1 MDPDFLLVD
10 MRLGYQKRITF
21 ASLGADRIMNVKRRY
36 TIFLTSI
43 LYLVAMATH
52 VPYSVDQYNRWTKLS
67 TSELMRR
74 GQDYLQNKGWA
85 DSAMVCYSIVA
96 DRAQH
101 NGLDSKEMY
110 HIARALNNIG
120 YIYAAYYYDYQKAYE
135 NVKRSMEL
143 SRQYGFNNNLAYVYM
158 NMASIL
164 DSRNRLV
171 SDETLSTEV
180 LDNTRLAFDVAV
192 KSGEWNVAV
201 TSIYN
206 MLDMIHDKGEAELI
220 APDLARF
227 KGLQLSDSVEMW
239 QCTRM
244 FCQATE
250 AFQDGQYQQALNYY
264 DKMLSEAQN
273 VTTNRQ
279 QCIIKAMQQKAA
291 VLAVMH
297 RYEEAISCLQQVK
310 QIAIN
315 HGMQSELIDNYK
327 AMAQVYVGMGNRQM
341 AEQLDYKY
349 LKARDEFIH
358 KSHAEML
365 EKSRFLDEMS
375 RVNEQVAQ
383 IQAKHERAHQLL
395 LMVCLITAII
405 LIALLL
411 LVRSNIKQRNYI
423 RHLYEKNVQ
432 LLDVKV
438 AADQPASHAV
448 DKQEE
453 SAPKYQ
459 SQLDQESKDRLFE
472 RINHV
477 MDDITIICK
486 PDFSLQ
492 QLATLVGSNYKYVSQ
507 VVNERYGKSFKQV
520 LNEQRVR
527 EACRILNEPNQSAHL
542 TIEAIAANLGF
553 NSRSNFTVTFKRIT
567 GISPSD
573 FMKMAKEK

>member
-1 MDPDFLLVD
+1 MKQLYAILLMLLVWVS
-10 MRLGYQKRITF
+10 
-21 ASLGADRIMNVKRRY
+21 AWGAHAYNVN
-36 TIFLTSI
+36 
-43 LYLVAMATH
+43 
-52 VPYSVDQYNRWTKLS
+52 QYNCLARLS
-67 TSELMRR
+67 TEELMHR
-74 GQDYLQNKGWA
+74 GQDFLQNKGWA
-85 DSAMVCYSIVA
+85 DSAIVCYSIVA
-96 DRAQH
+96 NRAQH
-101 NGLDSKEMY
+101 NNLDSKEMN

-250 AFQDGQYQQALNYY
+250 AFQAGQYQQALNYY

-432 LLDVKV
+432 LLNVKV
-438 AADQPASHAV
+438 ADTPMTAQTGDE
-448 DKQEE
+448 QEE

-459 SQLDQESKDRLFE
+459 GLLDQESKDRLFDQIK
-472 RINHV
+472 RV
-477 MDDITIICK
+477 MDDMSIICK

-492 QLATLVGSNYKYVSQ
+492 QLADKVGSNYKYVSQ
-507 VVNERYGKSFKQV
+507 VLNECYGKSFKQV

-527 EACRILNEPNQSAHL
+527 EACRMFNDTERYGNL

-567 GISPSD
+567 GISPSV
-573 FMKMAKEK
+573 FLKMAKDKSGNSVSR

>member
-1 MDPDFLLVD
+1 MFKKQLCTILIILLASVS
-10 MRLGYQKRITF
+10 MR
-21 ASLGADRIMNVKRRY
+21 GANAYNISQHNQWVK
-36 TIFLTSI
+36 I
-43 LYLVAMATH
+43 
-52 VPYSVDQYNRWTKLS
+52 S
-67 TSELMRR
+67 TEDLMRR

-85 DSAMVCYSIVA
+85 DSAMVCYTIVA
-96 DRAQH
+96 NRAQH
-101 NGLDSKEMY
+101 TGLDSKEMY
-110 HIARALNNIG
+110 QIARALNNIG

-135 NVKRSMEL
+135 NVKRSMEI
-143 SRQYGFNNNLAYVYM
+143 SRQYGFDNNLAYAYI
-158 NMASIL
+158 NMASII
-164 DSRNRLV
+164 DNRNRLI
-171 SDETLSTEV
+171 SDEVLSTEV

-192 KSGEWNVAV
+192 KAREWNVAV
-201 TSIYN
+201 TSVYN
-206 MLDMIHDKGEAELI
+206 MLDMINDKADFTLI
-220 APDLARF
+220 TPDLARF
-227 KGLQLSDSVEMW
+227 KNLQLTDSVEMW

-250 AFQDGQYQQALNYY
+250 AFQAGNYPQALNYY
-264 DKMLSEAQN
+264 DQMLLKAQE

-279 QCIIKAMQQKAA
+279 QCIIEAMQQKAV
-291 VLAVMH
+291 VLDAMH
-297 RYEEAISCLQQVK
+297 RYEDAVSVLRDVER
-310 QIAIN
+310 IAIDN
-315 HGMQSELIDNYK
+315 GMQSELISTYQ
-327 AMAQVYVGMGNRQM
+327 AMAKVYANMGNRQM
-341 AEQLDYKY
+341 ADQLDYKY
-349 LKARDEFIH
+349 LKARDEFVH
-358 KSHAEML
+358 KSHAQML

-395 LMVCLITAII
+395 LMVSVIAAII
-405 LIALLL
+405 LIALVL

-423 RHLYEKNVQ
+423 RHLYEKNVL

-507 VVNERYGKSFKQV
+507 VLNECYGKSFKQV

>member
-1 MDPDFLLVD
+1 MKQLFAILLTLLVSVSAQGAHAYNVNQHNCLD
-10 MRLGYQKRITF
+10 RLTT
-21 ASLGADRIMNVKRRY
+21 A
-36 TIFLTSI
+36 
-43 LYLVAMATH
+43 
-52 VPYSVDQYNRWTKLS
+52 
-67 TSELMRR
+67 ELMLR
-74 GQDYLQNKGWA
+74 GQDFLQNKGWA
-85 DSAMVCYSIVA
+85 DSAIVCYSIVA
-96 DRAQH
+96 GRAQRKD
-101 NGLDSKEMY
+101 LDRKEMY
-110 HIARALNNIG
+110 QIARALNNVG
-120 YIYAAYYYDYQKAYE
+120 YIYATYYYDYHKAYE
-135 NVKRSMEL
+135 NLNQSMEL
-143 SRQYGFNNNLAYVYM
+143 SRRYGFDNNLAYAYL
-158 NMASIL
+158 NMASIINA
-164 DSRNRLV
+164 RNSLYAGETFS
-171 SDETLSTEV
+171 SDA
-180 LDNTRLAFDVAV
+180 LDNTRQAFDVAV
-192 KSGEWNVAV
+192 KAQEWNVAV

-206 MLDMIHDKGEAELI
+206 LLDMMRNKSDIKLI
-220 APDLARF
+220 EPDLVRF
-227 KGLQLSDSVEMW
+227 KKLQLTDSVEMW
-239 QCTRM
+239 QCTRL
-244 FCQATE
+244 FCQASE
-250 AFQDGQYQQALNYY
+250 AYFSGQYATALDYY
-264 DKMLSEAQN
+264 NQMEAKAQD

-279 QCIIKAMQQKAA
+279 QCIIKAMQQKAM
-291 VLAVMH
+291 VLAAMH
-297 RYEEAISCLQQVK
+297 RYQEAIDCLQQVAE
-310 QIAIN
+310 ITVN
-315 HGMQSELIDNYK
+315 HGMQSELIDTYH
-327 AMAQVYVGMGNRQM
+327 ALAQVYSAMGNGQK
-341 AEQLDYKY
+341 ADLYDYKY
-349 LKARDEFIH
+349 LKAKDELIH
-358 KSHAEML
+358 KSHAEKL

-492 QLATLVGSNYKYVSQ
+492 QLADQVGSNYKYVSQ
-507 VVNERYGKSFKQV
+507 VLNEFYGKSFKQV

-527 EACRILNEPNQSAHL
+527 EACRMFNDTERYGNL

-573 FMKMAKEK
+573 FMKMAKGKISR

>member
-1 MDPDFLLVD
+1 MDHVLLL
-10 MRLGYQKRITF
+10 MFKKLLCAILF
-21 ASLGADRIMNVKRRY
+21 MLLASVTMLGANAYNVN
-36 TIFLTSI
+36 
-43 LYLVAMATH
+43 
-52 VPYSVDQYNRWTKLS
+52 QYNQWVKIS
-67 TSELMRR
+67 TEELMRR
-74 GQDYLQNKGWA
+74 GQDYLHNKGWA

-220 APDLARF
+220 APDLVRF

-365 EKSRFLDEMS
+365 EKLRFLDEMS

-527 EACRILNEPNQSAHL
+527 EACRMFNDTERYGNL

-573 FMKMAKEK
+573 FMKMAKGK

>member
-1 MDPDFLLVD
+1 MLL
-10 MRLGYQKRITF
+10 
-21 ASLGADRIMNVKRRY
+21 ASVTMLGANAYNVN
-36 TIFLTSI
+36 
-43 LYLVAMATH
+43 
-52 VPYSVDQYNRWTKLS
+52 QYNQWVKIS
-67 TSELMRR
+67 TEELMRR

-85 DSAMVCYSIVA
+85 DSAIVCYSIVA
-96 DRAQH
+96 GRAQRKD
-101 NGLDSKEMY
+101 LDRKEMY
-110 HIARALNNIG
+110 QIARALNNVG

-143 SRQYGFNNNLAYVYM
+143 SRQYGFDNNLSYVYM

-171 SDETLSTEV
+171 SDEALSTEA

-206 MLDMIHDKGEAELI
+206 MLDMIHDKGDFELI

-227 KGLQLSDSVEMW
+227 KGLQLTDSVEMW

-250 AFQDGQYQQALNYY
+250 AFRAGQYQQALNYY
-264 DKMLSEAQN
+264 DKMLGEAQN

-279 QCIIKAMQQKAA
+279 QCIIEAMQQKAV
-291 VLAVMH
+291 VLAAMRHYKDAVS
-297 RYEEAISCLQQVK
+297 ILQQVE
-310 QIAIN
+310 QIAIDN
-315 HGMQSELIDNYK
+315 GMQSELISTYQ
-327 AMAQVYVGMGNRQM
+327 AMAKVYADMGNRQM
-341 AEQLDYKY
+341 ADQLDYKY
-349 LKARDEFIH
+349 LKARDEFVH
-358 KSHAEML
+358 KSHAQML
-365 EKSRFLDEMS
+365 EKSRFLDEMR
-375 RVNEQVAQ
+375 RVNEQVEE
-383 IQAKHERAHQLL
+383 IQAKHERTHQLL
-395 LMVCLITAII
+395 LMMSLIAAII
-405 LIALLL
+405 LIALVL

-438 AADQPASHAV
+438 ADPPLASQPI
-448 DKQEE
+448 DEQEE

-459 SQLDQESKDRLFE
+459 GLLDQESKDRLFDQIK
-472 RINHV
+472 RV
-477 MDDITIICK
+477 MDDMSIICK

-492 QLATLVGSNYKYVSQ
+492 QLADQVGSNYKYVSQ
-507 VVNERYGKSFKQV
+507 VLNECYGKSFKQV

-527 EACRILNEPNQSAHL
+527 EACRMFNDAERYGNL

-573 FMKMAKEK
+573 FMKMAKGK

>member
-1 MDPDFLLVD
+1 MLLASVM
-10 MRLGYQKRITF
+10 MR
-21 ASLGADRIMNVKRRY
+21 GANAYNINQHNQWVK
-36 TIFLTSI
+36 
-43 LYLVAMATH
+43 V
-52 VPYSVDQYNRWTKLS
+52 S
-67 TSELMRR
+67 TEDLMRR
-74 GQDYLQNKGWA
+74 GQDYLQNKGWV
-85 DSAMVCYSIVA
+85 DSALVCYTIVA
-96 DRAQH
+96 NRARRTDQ
-101 NGLDSKEMY
+101 DSKEMY
-110 HIARALNNIG
+110 QIARALNNIG
-120 YIYAAYYYDYQKAYE
+120 YIYATYYYDYQKAYE
-135 NVKRSMEL
+135 NVKRSMEM
-143 SRQYGFNNNLAYVYM
+143 SKQYGFDNNLAYAYI
-158 NMASIL
+158 NMASII
-164 DSRNRLV
+164 DNRNRLV
-171 SDETLSTEV
+171 SDGILSTEV

-192 KSGEWNVAV
+192 KAGEWNVAV

-206 MLDMIHDKGEAELI
+206 MLDMINDKGDYGLI

-227 KGLQLSDSVEMW
+227 KSLQLTDSVEMW

-250 AFQDGQYQQALNYY
+250 AFQAGHYPQALNYY
-264 DKMLSEAQN
+264 DQMLLKAQE

-279 QCIIKAMQQKAA
+279 QCIIEAMQQKAV
-291 VLAVMH
+291 VLDAMH

-405 LIALLL
+405 LIALVL

-438 AADQPASHAV
+438 ADTVPAAQAEGE
-448 DKQEE
+448 QEE
-453 SAPKYQ
+453 NAPKYQ
-459 SQLDQESKDRLFE
+459 GLLDQESKDRLFNQIK
-472 RINHV
+472 RV
-477 MDDITIICK
+477 MDDMSIICK
-486 PDFSLQ
+486 PGFSLQ
-492 QLATLVGSNYKYVSQ
+492 QLADQVGSNYKYVSQ
-507 VVNERYGKSFKQV
+507 VLNECYGKSFKQV

-527 EACRILNEPNQSAHL
+527 EACRMFNDTERYGNL

>member
-1 MDPDFLLVD
+1 MLL
-10 MRLGYQKRITF
+10 
-21 ASLGADRIMNVKRRY
+21 ASVMMLDANAYNVNQHNQWVK
-36 TIFLTSI
+36 
-43 LYLVAMATH
+43 V
-52 VPYSVDQYNRWTKLS
+52 S
-67 TSELMRR
+67 TEDLMRR
-74 GQDYLQNKGWA
+74 GQDYLQNKGWV

-96 DRAQH
+96 NRAQD
-101 NGLDSKEMY
+101 NNLESKEIY
-110 HIARALNNIG
+110 QIARALNNIG
-120 YIYAAYYYDYQKAYE
+120 YISATYYYDFQKAYE
-135 NVKRSMEL
+135 NLNKSMEL
-143 SRQYGFNNNLAYVYM
+143 SKLYGFDNNLAYSYL
-158 NMASIL
+158 NMASIF
-164 DSRNRLV
+164 DNRNRLFAN
-171 SDETLSTEV
+171 DALSTEA
-180 LDNTRLAFDVAV
+180 LDNTKLAFDFAV
-192 KSGEWNVAV
+192 KAQEWNVAV

-206 MLDMIHDKGEAELI
+206 MLEMIHNKADFELI
-220 APDLARF
+220 APDLVRF
-227 KGLQLSDSVEMW
+227 KNLQLTDSVEMW

-244 FCQATE
+244 FCKATE
-250 AFQDGQYQQALNYY
+250 AFQAGQYQQALNYY
-264 DKMLSEAQN
+264 EKMLGEAQKL
-273 VTTNRQ
+273 TTNRQ

-291 VLAVMH
+291 VLAVMRH
-297 RYEEAISCLQQVK
+297 YEEAISCLREVEH
-310 QIAIN
+310 IALDN
-315 HGMQSELIDNYK
+315 GMQSELIDNYK

-365 EKSRFLDEMS
+365 ERSRFLDEMS

-438 AADQPASHAV
+438 TAEQPASHSV
-448 DKQEE
+448 EKQED

-472 RINHV
+472 RIKDV
-477 MDDITIICK
+477 MNDIAIICK

-492 QLATLVGSNYKYVSQ
+492 QLAIQVGSNYKYVSQ
-507 VVNERYGKSFKQV
+507 VVNESYGKSFKQV

-527 EACRILNEPNQSAHL
+527 EACRILNDPNQSAHL

>member
-1 MDPDFLLVD
+1 MFKKQLCTILIILLASVS
-10 MRLGYQKRITF
+10 MR
-21 ASLGADRIMNVKRRY
+21 GANAYNISQHNQWVK
-36 TIFLTSI
+36 I
-43 LYLVAMATH
+43 
-52 VPYSVDQYNRWTKLS
+52 S
-67 TSELMRR
+67 TEDLMRR

-85 DSAMVCYSIVA
+85 DSAMVCYTIVA
-96 DRAQH
+96 NRAQH
-101 NGLDSKEMY
+101 TGLDSKEMY
-110 HIARALNNIG
+110 QIARALNNIG

-135 NVKRSMEL
+135 NVKRSMEI
-143 SRQYGFNNNLAYVYM
+143 SRQYGFDNNLAYAYI
-158 NMASIL
+158 NMASII
-164 DSRNRLV
+164 DNRNRLI
-171 SDETLSTEV
+171 SDEVLSTEV

-192 KSGEWNVAV
+192 KAREWNVAV
-201 TSIYN
+201 TSVYN
-206 MLDMIHDKGEAELI
+206 MLDMINDKADFTLI
-220 APDLARF
+220 TPDLARF
-227 KGLQLSDSVEMW
+227 KNLQLTDSVEMW

-250 AFQDGQYQQALNYY
+250 AFQAGNYPQALNYY
-264 DKMLSEAQN
+264 DQMLLKAQE

-279 QCIIKAMQQKAA
+279 QCIIEAMQQKAA

-358 KSHAEML
+358 KSHAQML
-365 EKSRFLDEMS
+365 EKSRFLDEMR
-375 RVNEQVAQ
+375 RVNDQVAQ

-395 LMVCLITAII
+395 LMVSVIAAII
-405 LIALLL
+405 LIALVL

-423 RHLYEKNVQ
+423 RHLYEKNVL
-432 LLDVKV
+432 LLDVRAG
-438 AADQPASHAV
+438 AAPAVELPAKGH
-448 DKQEE
+448 DETP
-453 SAPKYQ
+453 PKYQ
-459 SQLDQESKDRLFE
+459 NQLDQQSKERLYESIKR
-472 RINHV
+472 V
-477 MDDITIICK
+477 MDDMAIICK

-492 QLATLVGSNYKYVSQ
+492 HLATLVGSNYKYVSQ

-527 EACRILNEPNQSAHL
+527 EACIILNDPNQSAHL

>member
-1 MDPDFLLVD
+1 
-10 MRLGYQKRITF
+10 
-21 ASLGADRIMNVKRRY
+21 MNVKRRY
-36 TIFLTSI
+36 IILLTSI

-67 TSELMRR
+67 TSELMHR
-74 GQDYLQNKGWA
+74 GQHFLQDLCQV
-85 DSAMVCYSIVA
+85 DSALVCYTIVSNRVT
-96 DRAQH
+96 DKSLNR
-101 NGLDSKEMY
+101 DSVY
-110 HIARALNNIG
+110 LVARAFNNLG
-120 YIYAAYYYDYQKAYE
+120 YIYGAYYFDYEKAYE
-135 NVKRSMEL
+135 SMNRSLEI
-143 SRQYGFNNNLAYVYM
+143 SEQYGFEVNKAYAYMNLASLM
-158 NMASIL
+158 
-164 DSRNRLV
+164 DSRDELFGE
-171 SDETLSTEV
+171 ETLSNEA
-180 LDNTRLAFDVAV
+180 LDNTKLAFDQAV
-192 KSGEWNVAV
+192 KVKEWNVAV
-201 TSIYN
+201 TSVYN
-206 MLDMIHDKGEAELI
+206 MLTMVDSKSGIRPIKPEL
-220 APDLARF
+220 DRF
-227 KGLQLSDSVEMW
+227 KTLPLDQSVEMW
-239 QCTRM
+239 QCTLM
-244 FCQATE
+244 FCQGVE
-250 AFQDGQYQQALNYY
+250 AFLAGQYSQALAFY
-264 DKMLSEAQN
+264 KQMALQAESL
-273 VTTNRQ
+273 TTNRQ
-279 QCIIKAMQQKAA
+279 QCIIRARMQQAE
-291 VLAVMH
+291 VLAALH
-297 RYEEAISCLQQVK
+297 RYAEAIACLEQNVADAQS
-310 QIAIN
+310 QGLDIDLIN
-315 HGMQSELIDNYK
+315 TYQEMIR
-327 AMAQVYVGMGNRQM
+327 VYEAMGNKQK
-341 AEQLDYKY
+341 ANEFEYIY
-349 LKARDEFIH
+349 LKTRDKFIH
-358 KSHAEML
+358 KSHAERL
-365 EKSRFLDEMS
+365 EKSRFLEEMR

-507 VVNERYGKSFKQV
+507 VLNERYGKSFKQV

-527 EACRILNEPNQSAHL
+527 EACRILNDTEQSGHL

>member
-1 MDPDFLLVD
+1 MDHVLLL
-10 MRLGYQKRITF
+10 MFKKLLCAILF
-21 ASLGADRIMNVKRRY
+21 MLLASVTMLGANAYNVN
-36 TIFLTSI
+36 
-43 LYLVAMATH
+43 
-52 VPYSVDQYNRWTKLS
+52 QYNQWVKIS
-67 TSELMRR
+67 TEELMRR

-110 HIARALNNIG
+110 QIARALNNVG

-143 SRQYGFNNNLAYVYM
+143 SRQYGFDNNLSYVYM

-250 AFQDGQYQQALNYY
+250 AFFAGQYATALEYY
-264 DKMLSEAQN
+264 NQMEAKAQE

-365 EKSRFLDEMS
+365 EKLRFLDEMS

-459 SQLDQESKDRLFE
+459 SQLDQESKDRLFDQIK
-472 RINHV
+472 RV
-477 MDDITIICK
+477 MDDMNIICK

-492 QLATLVGSNYKYVSQ
+492 QLADQVGSNYKYVSQ

-573 FMKMAKEK
+573 FMKMSKGK